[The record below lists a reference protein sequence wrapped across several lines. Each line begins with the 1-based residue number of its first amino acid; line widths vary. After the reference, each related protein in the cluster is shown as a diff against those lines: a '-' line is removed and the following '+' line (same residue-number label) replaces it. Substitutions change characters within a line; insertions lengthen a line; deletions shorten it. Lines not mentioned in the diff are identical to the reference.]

1 MYGPGTNPSTDE
13 MLMMRPL
20 PWARMCGS
28 TALVS
33 RITPKKLMSKTRWVW
48 ATELSS
54 AAPAAPMPALLTR
67 TSSRPNRSITRR
79 TSVLTDSSLVTLRSR
94 NVTPSRWVTSDEF
107 RLVPTTSKPA
117 STSASEAALPMPAD
131 APVTSAT
138 GLVFVIF
145 APPCLLYYDHNIIR
159 PTKGQAVLS
168 SRGGTHGSV
177 RERAQAGDEA
187 ADHRGGRPSAQARR
201 HRGFGGCHAHGG
213 RRTDQRRLLCP
224 LRLQGGPR
232 RKRPRRA
239 ATRAARELQR
249 AASRADR
256 AR

>member
-54 AAPAAPMPALLTR
+54 AAPAAPVPALLTR

-79 TSVLTDSSLVTLRSR
+79 TTVLTDSSLVTSRSR
-94 NVTPSRWVTSDEF
+94 SVTPLRWVAPDAV

-117 STSASEAALPMPAD
+117 STSASEAAFPMPED

-138 GLVFVIF
+138 GLAAVIVVPASDLALVIF
-145 APPCLLYYDHNIIR
+145 APLRLMYYDHNIN
-159 PTKGQAVLS
+159 GDY
-168 SRGGTHGSV
+168 GS
-177 RERAQAGDEA
+177 
-187 ADHRGGRPSAQARR
+187 
-201 HRGFGGCHAHGG
+201 
-213 RRTDQRRLLCP
+213 
-224 LRLQGGPR
+224 
-232 RKRPRRA
+232 
-239 ATRAARELQR
+239 
-249 AASRADR
+249 
-256 AR
+256 